1 MTKES
6 MRLISFMLK
15 ELSQLKYGYRCVV
28 EGCYDMAINN
38 YHLEEPTELSKD
50 QIIDKVLEILNRR
63 II

>member
-6 MRLISFMLK
+6 RRLISFMLK
-15 ELSQLKYGYRCVV
+15 ELSQLKYGYRVIV

-50 QIIDKVLEILNRR
+50 QIIDKVLEILNGR
-63 II
+63 IV

>member
-6 MRLISFMLK
+6 IQVISFMIK
-15 ELSQLKYGYRCVV
+15 KLSQLKYGYREII

-38 YHLEEPTELSKD
+38 YNIEEPTDLSKN

-63 II
+63 SV

>member
-1 MTKES
+1 MTVNTDK
-6 MRLISFMLK
+6 IIIFMIR

-50 QIIDKVLEILNRR
+50 QIIDKVLEILNGRMV
-63 II
+63 